1 MEKNLQIVDFDK
13 KDSTLDA
20 SGIFIGHFLKSQGCF
35 LVVKFNSK
43 QLSFH

>member
-20 SGIFIGHFLKSQGCF
+20 SGLFIGHFLKSQGRF
-35 LVVKFNSK
+35 LGVKI
-43 QLSFH
+43 